1 MCGRTWTPDQ
11 RHQLAVRG
19 DERPVRDR
27 QRQGPPRGRGAP
39 AAGDGDRGGHRRGRG
54 GPGAVLLGVPAGLPG
69 GRARAEAAG
78 VPPPLPRAL
87 HRLLARQARI
97 LPAVPA
103 RHLN

>member
-1 MCGRTWTPDQ
+1 MDADQ

-19 DERPVRDR
+19 DERPVRDG
-27 QRQGPPRGRGAP
+27 QRHGPPRGRGAP
-39 AAGDGDRGGHRRGRG
+39 AAGDGDRGGQRRGRG

-69 GRARAEAAG
+69 GRARAEAAR

-87 HRLLARQARI
+87 HRLLARQAR
-97 LPAVPA
+97 LLSAVPA